1 MSKCNEQIQEIA
13 DYIDGE
19 LDAKLCAELEEHL
32 KGCENCRLMVD
43 SLKQTVMLCKDG
55 KCVELPESISS
66 RLNEAIKKRWEK
78 KFGKTKS

>member
-1 MSKCNEQIQEIA
+1 MSKCHKQIQAIA

-32 KGCENCRLMVD
+32 SGCENCRLMVD
-43 SLKQTVMLCKDG
+43 SMKQTVMLCKDG
-55 KCVELPESISS
+55 KCEELPESISS

-78 KFGKTKS
+78 KFGKAKS